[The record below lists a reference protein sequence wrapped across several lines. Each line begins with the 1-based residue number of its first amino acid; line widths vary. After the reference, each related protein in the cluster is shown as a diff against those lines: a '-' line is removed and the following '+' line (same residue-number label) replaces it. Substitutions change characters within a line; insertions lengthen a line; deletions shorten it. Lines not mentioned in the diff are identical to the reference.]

1 MTSSRRRLERI
12 AFVASARPEAREAM
26 TRMRHLYGSVKESD
40 ADVIVAL
47 GGDGL
52 MLETLRRHMDD
63 GIPVFG
69 LNQGTIGF
77 LMNDYRE
84 GDLPDRIAAAKA
96 SVIHP
101 LRMSTV
107 QVDGHVHDHV
117 AINEVSLL
125 RQTHQTA
132 RLRIVVDEAERL
144 NEIICDG
151 VLVATPAGSTAYN
164 LSAHGP
170 ILPLGC
176 GLLALTP
183 ISVFRPRRWRGALLR
198 RESHVRFEVLDADLR
213 PVAASADSQEVRN
226 VASVSIREDRSRSM
240 VMLFDPDRSLDE
252 RMLAEQFAQ

>member
-1 MTSSRRRLERI
+1 MTASRRRLERI

-26 TRMRHLYGSVKESD
+26 LRMRHLYGSVKESD

-107 QVDGHVHDHV
+107 QIDGQIHDHV

-125 RQTHQTA
+125 RQTV
-132 RLRIVVDEAERL
+132 RLRLASPDAYQCVST
-144 NEIICDG
+144 
-151 VLVATPAGSTAYN
+151 TP
-164 LSAHGP
+164 
-170 ILPLGC
+170 
-176 GLLALTP
+176 LARCAP
-183 ISVFRPRRWRGALLR
+183 SPRIACTL
-198 RESHVRFEVLDADLR
+198 
-213 PVAASADSQEVRN
+213 
-226 VASVSIREDRSRSM
+226 
-240 VMLFDPDRSLDE
+240 
-252 RMLAEQFAQ
+252 

>member
-1 MTSSRRRLERI
+1 LGLYSFDCDAPHAAPYVRGAWVPDPITIDALPP
-12 AFVASARPEAREAM
+12 ALRE
-26 TRMRHLYGSVKESD
+26 
-40 ADVIVAL
+40 
-47 GGDGL
+47 
-52 MLETLRRHMDD
+52 
-63 GIPVFG
+63 
-69 LNQGTIGF
+69 
-77 LMNDYRE
+77 
-84 GDLPDRIAAAKA
+84 RIAAARA
-96 SVIHP
+96 SIIHP
-101 LRMSTV
+101 LIMRATTM
-107 QVDGHVHDHV
+107 DGRIEIAR